1 MDNSMF
7 GILPCTAA
15 SKVYALQPIT
25 EPALSITLF
34 HLWCCSPSR
43 LPQQT
48 SKIFSTSY
56 CTSIPASSGK
66 KACSSPSDILSIGLP
81 VQYVFS
87 VWVPGYLHFCLML
100 RIQKSGVAILF
111 LPCEITTIS
120 LAFVTF
126 SNRFTDLLICF
137 LPPVHHLYIQ
147 WMHRPQTTSACG
159 LDPALLEVWGIQE
172 MVDVSA
178 LITCFFL
185 SGQSKF
191 FHPRGSVSLTW
202 GPSRVI
208 SGLQFFRSIRFYLYG
223 TKSQQSPRSAL

>member
-66 KACSSPSDILSIGLP
+66 KTQLISFWHPQYWSSSSVCFFSVGAQVLVLLLDAQNTKEWCSNLIPSLWNHHHLPGLCHIQHHIHWSVDLFSSSSPSLIHP
-81 VQYVFS
+81 VNAE
-87 VWVPGYLHFCLML
+87 
-100 RIQKSGVAILF
+100 R
-111 LPCEITTIS
+111 
-120 LAFVTF
+120 
-126 SNRFTDLLICF
+126 
-137 LPPVHHLYIQ
+137 
-147 WMHRPQTTSACG
+147 TSACG
-159 LDPALLEVWGIQE
+159 LDPALLEVWGIQ
-172 MVDVSA
+172 VDVSDV
-178 LITCFFL
+178 FL
-185 SGQSKF
+185 FKKKCLSHLRSK
-191 FHPRGSVSLTW
+191 
-202 GPSRVI
+202 
-208 SGLQFFRSIRFYLYG
+208 
-223 TKSQQSPRSAL
+223 

>member
-81 VQYVFS
+81 VHYVFS
-87 VWVPGYLHFCLML
+87 VWVPRYLHFCLML

-126 SNRFTDLLICF
+126 SNRFTDLLIRF
-137 LPPVHHLYIQ
+137 LPPVHHSECIVIRQLYWI
-147 WMHRPQTTSACG
+147 
-159 LDPALLEVWGIQE
+159 PALLEVWGIQE

-191 FHPRGSVSLTW
+191 FHPKGSVSFT
-202 GPSRVI
+202 
-208 SGLQFFRSIRFYLYG
+208 
-223 TKSQQSPRSAL
+223 